1 MLQLLCHELL
11 GTQFSAVRRAPTL
24 SEPRP
29 ALPCLQGS
37 WTQIHSDSEMSFQN
51 AEVPTNLSSAKGGKL
66 QKQDP
71 AGNKGSE
78 KSFSFVKAFL
88 FKEILT
94 DTSKGFA

>member
-1 MLQLLCHELL
+1 MPVPTRFWYRENCKELQED
-11 GTQFSAVRRAPTL
+11 SNP
-24 SEPRP
+24 
-29 ALPCLQGS
+29 
-37 WTQIHSDSEMSFQN
+37 QIHSDSEMSFQN

>member
-1 MLQLLCHELL
+1 
-11 GTQFSAVRRAPTL
+11 
-24 SEPRP
+24 
-29 ALPCLQGS
+29 
-37 WTQIHSDSEMSFQN
+37 MSFQN

-94 DTSKGFA
+94 DTSKGFAWLNETYFVQIQLGWDES